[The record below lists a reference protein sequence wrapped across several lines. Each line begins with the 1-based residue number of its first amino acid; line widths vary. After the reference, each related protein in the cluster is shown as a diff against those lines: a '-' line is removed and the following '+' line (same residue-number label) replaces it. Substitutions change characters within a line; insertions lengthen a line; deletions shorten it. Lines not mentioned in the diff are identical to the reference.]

1 MLVVLLHLAATE
13 TAKPF
18 MQCTKEHLRPT
29 DDDNGGW
36 FIEPAC
42 TELRLAMQM
51 MGDDGVLA
59 MAESLKAHKKLKL
72 LELAF
77 NEIFDEGAVALAG
90 ALRHNRKLESVYL
103 WGNNITDDGAVALAD
118 ALVANK
124 KSKVQKLM
132 LQRNQIKARG
142 VAALHQARMVKEDF
156 HGLELDT
163 HQFEYGSAKNRAP
176 PDVPGTADRI
186 LRRDYE
192 EELAAEAAAAAAA
205 AEAEEAKA
213 AAAAAAAAEERRL
226 AEEAGEKFPRKSEL

>member
-77 NEIFDEGAVALAG
+77 NEIFDEGAVALA
-90 ALRHNRKLESVYL
+90 A
-103 WGNNITDDGAVALAD
+103 WG
-118 ALVANK
+118 
-124 KSKVQKLM
+124 SPQ
-132 LQRNQIKARG
+132 LQRLFAGLLVSYRPLARSRIK
-142 VAALHQARMVKEDF
+142 
-156 HGLELDT
+156 
-163 HQFEYGSAKNRAP
+163 S
-176 PDVPGTADRI
+176 
-186 LRRDYE
+186 
-192 EELAAEAAAAAAA
+192 
-205 AEAEEAKA
+205 
-213 AAAAAAAAEERRL
+213 
-226 AEEAGEKFPRKSEL
+226 